1 MIKTLIKEVKEYKK
15 ASFLAPI
22 FISLEVVCE
31 VAIPFMMAKI
41 IDLGVEMKD
50 MKAIIFYG
58 FMMMVFSFIALY
70 GGKKSGEYAAY
81 ASSGFAK
88 NLRVAMFRKIQDFS
102 FENIDKFSTAGL
114 VTRMTTDVSNV
125 QNSYQMI
132 LRICFRAPLMLI
144 CAMFMAFQ
152 IHSELAMIFIGAII
166 FLAIVLFSII
176 KITMKIFDVAFEKY
190 DRLNESVEENIKGI
204 RTVKAFVREKY
215 ETSKFHKASKDIYDI
230 FTKAESYLVFNSPV
244 MQLTMYSCLILLS
257 WLGAK
262 LVVAGGLTTGGL
274 MSLFTYT
281 TNILMSLMMIS
292 MIFVMMSMSIAS
304 GRRIAEVL
312 NEKPTIING
321 TNPSYKVNDG
331 SIVFDHVYFKYK
343 ESEEDYN
350 LTDINLKIKSGMTV
364 GIIGGTGSAKSTLI
378 SLISRLYDVNKGKVM
393 VGGKDVRDYD
403 LKTLRDNVSVVLQ
416 NNVLFSGTIA
426 DNLRWGDENAS
437 LEEIKRVCHLACA
450 DEFIDKFED
459 GYDTHIEQGG
469 TNVSGGQRQR
479 LCIARALLKKPK
491 ILILDDSTSAVDT
504 RTDALIRK
512 AFREEIPDTT
522 KIISAQRISSVEDA
536 DMIIVLDDGKI
547 DGIGT
552 NDELI
557 KNNTIYRDI
566 VNVQKKGGKLGE

>member
-88 NLRVAMFRKIQDFS
+88 NLRAAMFRKIQDFS

-262 LVVAGGLTTGGL
+262 LVVAGSLTTGGL

-522 KIISAQRISSVEDA
+522 KIIIAQRISSVEDA

>member
-1 MIKTLIKEVKEYKK
+1 
-15 ASFLAPI
+15 
-22 FISLEVVCE
+22 
-31 VAIPFMMAKI
+31 
-41 IDLGVEMKD
+41 
-50 MKAIIFYG
+50 
-58 FMMMVFSFIALY
+58 
-70 GGKKSGEYAAY
+70 
-81 ASSGFAK
+81 
-88 NLRVAMFRKIQDFS
+88 MFRKIQDFS

-522 KIISAQRISSVEDA
+522 KIIIAQRISSVEDA

>member
-1 MIKTLIKEVKEYKK
+1 
-15 ASFLAPI
+15 
-22 FISLEVVCE
+22 
-31 VAIPFMMAKI
+31 
-41 IDLGVEMKD
+41 MKD

-88 NLRVAMFRKIQDFS
+88 NLRAAMFRKIQDFS

-522 KIISAQRISSVEDA
+522 KIIIAQRISSVEDA

>member
-166 FLAIVLFSII
+166 FMAIVLFSII

-522 KIISAQRISSVEDA
+522 KIIIAQRISSVEDA

>member
-88 NLRVAMFRKIQDFS
+88 NLRAAMFRKIQDFS

-215 ETSKFHKASKDIYDI
+215 ETSKFHKASKDIYNI

-522 KIISAQRISSVEDA
+522 KIIIAQRISSVEDA

>member
-88 NLRVAMFRKIQDFS
+88 NLRAAMFRKIQDFS

-257 WLGAK
+257 WLGAT
-262 LVVAGGLTTGGL
+262 LVVAGGLTTGWL

-522 KIISAQRISSVEDA
+522 KIIIAQRISSVEDA

>member
-88 NLRVAMFRKIQDFS
+88 NLRAAMFRKIQDFS

-416 NNVLFSGTIA
+416 NNVLFSGTIT

-522 KIISAQRISSVEDA
+522 KIIIAQRISSVEDA

>member
-522 KIISAQRISSVEDA
+522 KIIIAQRISSVEDA

>member
-81 ASSGFAK
+81 ASSGFAM
-88 NLRVAMFRKIQDFS
+88 NLRAAMFRKIQDFS

-522 KIISAQRISSVEDA
+522 KIIIAQRISSVEDA